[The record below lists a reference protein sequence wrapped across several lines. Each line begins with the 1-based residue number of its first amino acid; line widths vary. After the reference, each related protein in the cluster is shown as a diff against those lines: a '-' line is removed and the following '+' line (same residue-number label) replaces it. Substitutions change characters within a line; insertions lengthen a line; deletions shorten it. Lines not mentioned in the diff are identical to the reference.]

1 MATGRRLLASV
12 LAFALSLSACSP
24 ALGRNPAA
32 GPPAPAGSTV
42 PAADLGWPRQLE
54 TGGTVI
60 LVYQPQPDTWEGNRL
75 EARAAFSVRSAG
87 RADPSFGIMWITAR
101 TEVDKVNGLV
111 RLENLNIT
119 KVSFPAA
126 PQKAADLLR
135 ALNQHIP
142 TGVKTVPLVQFE
154 ASLAALQVTAKTAVV
169 PVQNDPPLII
179 FSERPA
185 LLVRVDGPPV
195 LRQVPNSAL
204 MRAINTRA
212 LILLDTASGQYYLQ
226 ASGRWLEAP
235 AVEGPW
241 APAARPPAALDAAK
255 QTAAAGGQLD
265 LLDGAAS
272 SAGTTPAIFVSTV
285 PAELIETQGPPDWS
299 PIAGTDLLYV
309 RNTAASVFLE
319 LGAQS
324 VFVLISGRWFRA
336 RSASGPWEYV
346 PPAQLPPSPGSR
358 NSTPGAWC
366 SPPCRV
372 PRKRRRP

>member
-1 MATGRRLLASV
+1 
-12 LAFALSLSACSP
+12 
-24 ALGRNPAA
+24 
-32 GPPAPAGSTV
+32 
-42 PAADLGWPRQLE
+42 
-54 TGGTVI
+54 
-60 LVYQPQPDTWEGNRL
+60 
-75 EARAAFSVRSAG
+75 
-87 RADPSFGIMWITAR
+87 
-101 TEVDKVNGLV
+101 V

-235 AVEGPW
+235 AVEGRPVAGSRLRPSRDRGRPRLDLRRPSTRPSRRQPRAGSSICW
-241 APAARPPAALDAAK
+241 TAPHRPPAPRP
-255 QTAAAGGQLD
+255 QS
-265 LLDGAAS
+265 S
-272 SAGTTPAIFVSTV
+272 SA
-285 PAELIETQGPPDWS
+285 
-299 PIAGTDLLYV
+299 
-309 RNTAASVFLE
+309 RC
-319 LGAQS
+319 
-324 VFVLISGRWFRA
+324 
-336 RSASGPWEYV
+336 
-346 PPAQLPPSPGSR
+346 PPS
-358 NSTPGAWC
+358 
-366 SPPCRV
+366 
-372 PRKRRRP
+372 